1 MMLPVMSVD
10 DTLPKFVILKTE
22 ITPPSTSTKTS
33 SQTVEPPTS
42 GTREQPV
49 SVFRKDLKVSGQI
62 NDSKNGIT
70 FVSLIRQKETGIQ
83 KEFSELE
90 MVDGVLK

>member
-1 MMLPVMSVD
+1 MLPVMSVD

-22 ITPPSTSTKTS
+22 ITPSSTSTKTS
-33 SQTVEPPTS
+33 SKTVAPPTS
-42 GTREQPV
+42 GTREKPV
-49 SVFRKDLKVSGQI
+49 SVFRKDLKVSCQI

-83 KEFSELE
+83 KGFSELE
-90 MVDGVLK
+90 MVDGVFK